1 MADVRRLDRRDQ
13 ARHSPG
19 SIGPDTGTGKGRRND
34 GSAHSRADQEHA
46 AQEALRR
53 ALQGRRG
60 AGEDRRAPAAPSGIH
75 DRPGEEGRAV
85 RVRPAGRGRRQDS
98 RRRPHYPARG
108 QRPGGAR
115 DRRGRSLRRQWIT
128 QLRAAR
134 VDGDGRLARHQGEFF
149 RPVARAGV
157 GRRHESEVRAMETV
171 GFVGVGKIGMPICEN
186 LIKSGYRVLGYRR
199 GSLAE
204 FEKIGGVAA
213 RSPAEIGAEAEIVF
227 SCLPSSQALDEVV
240 QGANGL
246 VKSARPGQIIV
257 ELGSHPVPDKE
268 RHVAPLAAQGGRF
281 LDGEV
286 RGPRG
291 MVAARKA
298 VIYLA
303 GDKDACTKAEPFI
316 RGFADS
322 CLYFGPFGAASRV
335 KLVNNL
341 LVAIHIAA
349 TAEAMALGLKAGVDV
364 ELMIKAIAGGSGGST
379 QFGIRAP
386 WMAQRRFLP
395 PQGTAP
401 ALQHYFDM
409 IGEFADSVGVA
420 TPLLDR
426 AVDLYDKF
434 IQMGLGE
441 KDVAAMVDVIGA
453 LPRRKARD

>member
-1 MADVRRLDRRDQ
+1 
-13 ARHSPG
+13 
-19 SIGPDTGTGKGRRND
+19 
-34 GSAHSRADQEHA
+34 
-46 AQEALRR
+46 
-53 ALQGRRG
+53 
-60 AGEDRRAPAAPSGIH
+60 
-75 DRPGEEGRAV
+75 
-85 RVRPAGRGRRQDS
+85 
-98 RRRPHYPARG
+98 
-108 QRPGGAR
+108 
-115 DRRGRSLRRQWIT
+115 
-128 QLRAAR
+128 
-134 VDGDGRLARHQGEFF
+134 
-149 RPVARAGV
+149 
-157 GRRHESEVRAMETV
+157 METV
-171 GFVGVGKIGMPICEN
+171 GFVGVGKIGLPICEN

-240 QGANGL
+240 QGTNGL
-246 VKSARPGQIIV
+246 VKSVRPGQIIV

-268 RHVAPLAAQGGRF
+268 RYVAPLAAKGARF

-286 RGPRG
+286 SGTPG
-291 MVAARKA
+291 MVSARKA

-303 GDKDACTKAEPFI
+303 GDKDACAKAEPYV